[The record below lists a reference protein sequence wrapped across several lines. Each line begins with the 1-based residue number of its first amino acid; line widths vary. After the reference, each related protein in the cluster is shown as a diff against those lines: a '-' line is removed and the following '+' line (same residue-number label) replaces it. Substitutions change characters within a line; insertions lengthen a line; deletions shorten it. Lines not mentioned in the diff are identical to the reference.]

1 MPYTRQYGVPSVLWG
16 KANSR
21 EMLMEAAWL
30 DFAQR
35 QQQMPKANL
44 SSV

>member
-1 MPYTRQYGVPSVLWG
+1 MPYTRQYLVPSVLQG
-16 KANSR
+16 RANGG

>member
-1 MPYTRQYGVPSVLWG
+1 MVPSVLRG
-16 KANSR
+16 KANSG
-21 EMLMEAAWL
+21 EMLMEATWL

-35 QQQMPKANL
+35 QQQMRKANL